1 MGGSLRNKIS
11 EYITSQYASS
21 PEYLWAKYPNYAVFR
36 HMGNKKW
43 FAVIMDIP
51 YKKLDLDK
59 EGITDILNIKV
70 SPLMAGSLELT
81 EGILPAYHMKKGAW
95 VSILLDGSVD
105 KEQIKALIA
114 MSYELTDSKKKR

>member
-1 MGGSLRNKIS
+1 MGGSLRNEIS

-70 SPLMAGSLELT
+70 SPLMAGSLELNK
-81 EGILPAYHMKKGAW
+81 GILPAYHMKKGAW

-105 KEQIKALIA
+105 KEQITALIA

>member
-1 MGGSLRNKIS
+1 MGVTLREEIS
-11 EYITSQYASS
+11 GYITSQYASS

-51 YKKLDLDK
+51 YKKLDIDK

-70 SPLMAGSLELT
+70 SPLMAGSLELN